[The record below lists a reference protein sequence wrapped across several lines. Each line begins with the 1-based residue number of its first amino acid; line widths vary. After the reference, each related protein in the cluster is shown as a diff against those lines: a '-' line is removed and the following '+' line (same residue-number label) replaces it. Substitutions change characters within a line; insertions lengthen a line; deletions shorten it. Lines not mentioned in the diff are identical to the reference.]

1 MLTDSARKNI
11 HLSFDE
17 LFSPNQGQKRVLQ
30 PVVECK
36 RKKSI
41 SRLSTLST

>member
-1 MLTDSARKNI
+1 MLTYSARKKKK
-11 HLSFDE
+11 LSFDE

-36 RKKSI
+36 REKSI
-41 SRLSTLST
+41 SRLSTVST